1 MRTST
6 CESNSFILFY
16 CWKCLETGEYHNKCL
31 RLGSAWY
38 SYSIFYM
45 LDRKISLC
53 LLASA
58 NSFEAECSG
67 GRCVGRC
74 WWRGKG
80 LARGGRSN
88 KSSCGTIP
96 TATCPAH
103 KIPFGSLR
111 WQWNCSQCSIRNVYV
126 YIYIHMSHV
135 FVSVS
140 SYISD
145 CFHLV
150 IWRVARGHT
159 LVLQRHH
166 SSW

>member
-16 CWKCLETGEYHNKCL
+16 CWKCLDTGEYHDKCL
-31 RLGSAWY
+31 PLGQAWY
-38 SYSIFYM
+38 SYVIFHM
-45 LDRKISLC
+45 LARKIVLC
-53 LLASA
+53 LLTSA

-96 TATCPAH
+96 TVTCPAH

-111 WQWNCSQCSIRNVYV
+111 WQWNCSQCSIRNVYMDTHCIYV
-126 YIYIHMSHV
+126 YINICIILYLC
-135 FVSVS
+135 
-140 SYISD
+140 ISATA
-145 CFHLV
+145 F
-150 IWRVARGHT
+150 IW
-159 LVLQRHH
+159 LFEE
-166 SSW
+166 